1 MESLYIHVPFCTRKC
16 GYCDFFS
23 VEYDEDLVERYLNAL
38 EKEIQF
44 YSEKLRALKTVYIGG
59 GTPAV
64 LSENGLERFLNAVSG
79 NIRLKDGYEFTI
91 EANPGTLSDKKIDI
105 MKNYLIN
112 RISIGVQSF
121 NDEMLATLGRS
132 HNAQEAE
139 DAIRLVSGK
148 FANISIDLIY
158 GIPGQDVAF
167 WEETLKRTTSYNPT
181 HISAYELTPEEG
193 TPLFSGITAKKI
205 KMPEEESILRMYEK
219 AAGILSDSGYNHYE
233 ISNYALSGFESMH
246 NLNYWRRGEYIGL
259 GPSAHSFL
267 DGTRY
272 KNAVSIMDYCQK
284 LDSGIAP
291 FEDVTA
297 LSDADEIKEMI
308 FLGLRVAEGIDLGK
322 IVEKASHLIDTE
334 IEYDKVVDGLMPYVD
349 KGFLR
354 IGNDRLSITEKG
366 FALSSTLIVEIMR
379 ALGL

>member
-23 VEYDEDLVERYLNAL
+23 VEYDDDLVERYLDAL

-44 YSEKLRALKTVYIGG
+44 YSEKLRMLKTVYIGG

-64 LSENGLERFLNAVSG
+64 LSEEGLERFLNAVSEY
-79 NIRLKDGYEFTI
+79 IQLKNGYEFTI
-91 EANPGTLSDKKIDI
+91 EANPVTLSEKKIDI

-121 NDEMLATLGRS
+121 NDEMLTALGRS

-139 DAIRLVSGK
+139 DAIRLVKGK
-148 FANISIDLIY
+148 FDNYSIDLIY

-167 WEETLKRTTSYNPT
+167 WEETLKRAVFYDPT
-181 HISAYELTPEEG
+181 HISAYELTPEKG
-193 TPLFSGITAKKI
+193 TPLMSDIDLWKTRL
-205 KMPEEESILRMYEK
+205 PEEESILRMYEM
-219 AAGILSDSGYNHYE
+219 ATRALSASGFIHYE

-259 GPSAHSFL
+259 GPSAHSFMN
-267 DGTRY
+267 GKRY
-272 KNAVSIMDYCQK
+272 KNVVNITDYCQK

-291 FEDVTA
+291 FEEIVE
-297 LSDADEIKEMI
+297 LSHADEIKEMI
-308 FLGLRVAEGIDLGK
+308 FLGLRIAEGVDLGK
-322 IVEKASHLIDTE
+322 IVEKAKHVIDPA
-334 IEYDKVVDGLMPYVD
+334 IEYDKLVAGLRPYAD
-349 KGFLR
+349 KELLR
-354 IGNDRLSITEKG
+354 IGNDRLCITEKG
-366 FALSSTLIVEIMR
+366 FPISSTLIVEIMR
-379 ALGL
+379 TLGL